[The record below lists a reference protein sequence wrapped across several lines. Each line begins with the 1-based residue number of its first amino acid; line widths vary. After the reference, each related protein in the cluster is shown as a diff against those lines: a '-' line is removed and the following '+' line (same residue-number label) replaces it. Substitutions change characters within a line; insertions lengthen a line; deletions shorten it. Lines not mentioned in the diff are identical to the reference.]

1 MSAAGES
8 NIVRVAEA
16 ELAERVASRLRE
28 AGASEESLAAATR
41 ALMHASRLGIDSHGV
56 RLTEHYCRVLQG
68 GRINRRPQLNV
79 VKSAAASAILD
90 GDDGLGHYAAYR
102 AMELAVGF
110 ARTAGIGAVGVRR
123 SSHLGAAGAFALAAA
138 EAGCLSFAT
147 THANS
152 FVALFDGAEAFHGT
166 NPLAFAAPVP
176 GQKPWLFDMAT
187 SSIPMNRV
195 ALYGAL
201 ERRLPEG
208 VAANERGDPV
218 TEPDAVRML
227 LPLGGTE
234 FGYKGAGLAGVA
246 TVFSAVLT
254 GATLDHDLLSMF
266 DYRDTSTPRNLGAFV
281 LAIDPEKFVG
291 ASAFGEAIMRY
302 LGALR
307 GAPSRSGGGPVM
319 APGDR
324 EWAEAERRAREGI
337 PIDLHTAEYLGFA

>member
-1 MSAAGES
+1 
-8 NIVRVAEA
+8 
-16 ELAERVASRLRE
+16 
-28 AGASEESLAAATR
+28 
-41 ALMHASRLGIDSHGV
+41 
-56 RLTEHYCRVLQG
+56 CRVLQG

-152 FVALFDGAEAFHGT
+152 FVAVFDGAEAVHGT

-176 GQKPWLFDMAT
+176 GQRPWLFDMAT

-208 VAANERGDPV
+208 VAANARGEPV
-218 TEPDAVRML
+218 TDPDEVRML
-227 LPLGGTE
+227 LPLGGAE

-246 TVFSAVLT
+246 TVLSAVIN
-254 GATLDHDLLSMF
+254 GATLDHELLPMF
-266 DYRDTSTPRNLGAFV
+266 NYSDTSTPRNLGAFV

-291 ASAFGEAIMRY
+291 AAAFGEAMARY
-302 LGALR
+302 LAALR
-307 GAPSRSGGGPVM
+307 GAPSRPGGGPVM

-324 EWAEAERRAREGI
+324 EWAEEARRAREGI
-337 PIDLHTAEYLGFA
+337 PIDPVTAKFLGFA